1 MHTKEAIT
9 SYKALESYEL
19 IEFGSH
25 DLILSFLFPTATCT
39 FQLCA
44 SMAIIQQVLQKV
56 CRNIIII
63 IIIIIICLF
72 QTHKIGRGL
81 QRTYVGPYTQKY
93 NISIQENQFYI
104 LFTRIII
111 AHE

>member
-25 DLILSFLFPTATCT
+25 DLVLSFLFPTATCT

-44 SMAIIQQVLQKV
+44 IMAILLQILQKV

-63 IIIIIICLF
+63 ILYMF
-72 QTHKIGRGL
+72 
-81 QRTYVGPYTQKY
+81 
-93 NISIQENQFYI
+93 ISDTSN
-104 LFTRIII
+104 R
-111 AHE
+111 